1 MMKPET
7 PTIPLGEHLSKIAS
21 SVYAVFGALRRLCRS
36 APEGETRLATVDVE
50 MAALLKQART
60 LLQSGKVAG
69 ILALRREGEEALPHL
84 FVSAKDLQDWTPGP
98 KWPLAKI
105 GWRMLKD
112 RPPGKPLGII
122 CRTCDSRALEE
133 HLKMHQF
140 AENDLVRLLLPCD
153 ATQAELC
160 ACMQPAPN
168 HVLETRPLNPEL
180 RAVAEAGDA
189 AGFWREHLQ
198 RCIKCYGCRNA
209 CPACIC
215 PECRL
220 EDPAFVP
227 TLTLPPSPLVWHIC
241 RALHVADNCVSCGAC
256 QDACPAGIP
265 LLAIHHALADHLRAN
280 AAYQAG
286 TRQPSP
292 LSTAARAEGPAGM
305 PAPEWKTCPGAC
317 ARGNT

>member
-1 MMKPET
+1 MTHEC
-7 PTIPLGEHLSKIAS
+7 LSKTPS
-21 SVYAVFGALRRLCRS
+21 PLSGFFGVLRRLFRCS
-36 APEGETRLATVDVE
+36 PDEEKGISKFEMELAS
-50 MAALLKQART
+50 LRKQAHT

-69 ILALRREGEEALPHL
+69 ILALRREGDEALPHV
-84 FVSAKDLQDWTPGP
+84 FASAKELKDWTPGP

-105 GWRMLKD
+105 CWRMLKD
-112 RPPGKPLGII
+112 GSPGKPLGVI

-140 AENDLVRLLLPCD
+140 AEDGLVRLLLPCD
-153 ATQAELC
+153 EIQAELC
-160 ACMQPAPN
+160 ACMQPSPEG
-168 HVLETRPLNPEL
+168 VSETRPLSPEL
-180 RAVAEAGDA
+180 RTVAEAADTT
-189 AGFWREHLQ
+189 GFWREHLQ

-227 TLTLPPSPLVWHIC
+227 TLTLPPSPLVWHVC
-241 RALHVADNCVSCGAC
+241 RALHVADTCVSCGAC
-256 QDACPAGIP
+256 QDACPSGIP
-265 LLAIHHALADHLRAN
+265 LLAIHHALADQLRTS

-292 LSTAARAEGPAGM
+292 LYTAAKAEGPAGM
-305 PAPEWKTCPGAC
+305 RAPEWKSCPGAC
-317 ARGNT
+317 TRENT